1 MLKTLLK
8 STFNSFPRAAYTSQ
22 REPPPSIIK
31 TKGPKMQ
38 SSSTHKTVNYDKMT
52 IDEIED
58 SDVSKQIQ
66 KMV

>member
-1 MLKTLLK
+1 
-8 STFNSFPRAAYTSQ
+8 
-22 REPPPSIIK
+22 
-31 TKGPKMQ
+31 MQ
-38 SSSTHKTVNYDKMT
+38 SSRTHKTVNYDKMT